1 MMEQKRKGRFRCE
14 LPAEGRRQG
23 VEVALDGVASSRS
36 FLSSNSKPLRL
47 YLAFQLIQTLFP
59 FLFQRVFTED
69 LSERYCVRADAGKK
83 KVD

>member
-36 FLSSNSKPLRL
+36 FLSSNSKPLCL

-59 FLFQRVFTED
+59 FLFQ
-69 LSERYCVRADAGKK
+69 
-83 KVD
+83 

>member
-1 MMEQKRKGRFRCE
+1 MMEQKRTGRFRCE

-59 FLFQRVFTED
+59 FLFQ
-69 LSERYCVRADAGKK
+69 
-83 KVD
+83 